1 MTGLRASMLGTVS
14 GVLILQASP
23 LHAAGPPQSA
33 QQLAQ
38 QPAQPPAAPSAPSA
52 AAPSRVRLV
61 PGGDMVLDD
70 LQVTARRL
78 DAARLSIQP
87 SLGATR
93 TDFSRAAIETIPQG
107 DNAGL
112 NQVLQRAPGVVQDAF
127 GNVFIRGDHRNVQY
141 RINGV
146 QLPEGLAGF
155 ASTLQTRFA
164 NSVSLITGA
173 LPAQYGFRT
182 AGVVDIQTKTGIN
195 SPGAT
200 VSLYGGS
207 RGLMQPSFEYGGRSG
222 PVDYF
227 FTGEYLRSDIG
238 IENPTSSFNARNDG
252 TQQGRGFAYVSGIL
266 DDTTR
271 LTAMTGTSFGEFRIP
286 TRGNQVPGLGLTV
299 NGVSDFDSGTLKQR
313 QTEFQQ
319 FGIVSLQKQTG
330 AVDLQAS
337 LFTRYNSLRYSPDP
351 LGDLLF
357 NGNAQSARRQITST
371 GFQTDASWRVNE
383 FHTLRGGILAQVERT
398 TSSASNSVLP
408 VDGFGVQT
416 GDQPLSIGDKNAR
429 TGAFY
434 GIYLQDEWRIRPSLT
449 INYGLR
455 GDIVDE
461 YAHEAQLSPR
471 VNVVYKPFE
480 GTTLHAG
487 YARYFNPPPF
497 ELVGNATLGRVLGTT
512 AQPAVLRNDP
522 VKSERSHYFD
532 AGIQQVVI
540 PGLTLGVNAF
550 YKRATNLIDEGQ
562 FGSPVLLT
570 AFNYARGDVTGVEF
584 SGTYE
589 RGPLSLF
596 GNLTISRAIGK
607 RIVSSQFNFSQDD
620 LDYISQHY
628 VKQDHDQRFTGSA
641 GAAYTLMQG
650 QATPLRLSADFLLGS
665 GLRSSSSD
673 IPNGRALG
681 GYYTVNLSAVQR
693 LDPSVLGGRGR
704 GTELRVDVINLL
716 DRKYPIR
723 DGSGLGVGNPQYGL
737 RRAILGGVAQR
748 F

>member
-1 MTGLRASMLGTVS
+1 MALRATLLRTALGVIAP
-14 GVLILQASP
+14 VLPAL
-23 LHAAGPPQSA
+23 AAD
-33 QQLAQ
+33 
-38 QPAQPPAAPSAPSA
+38 PPA
-52 AAPSRVRLV
+52 VRL
-61 PGGDMVLDD
+61 GGELELGDIE
-70 LQVTARRL
+70 VTARRL
-78 DAARLSIQP
+78 DAAQLGIQP

-93 TDFSRAAIETIPQG
+93 TDFGRTAIETVPQG

-155 ASTLQTRFA
+155 ANTLQTRFA
-164 NSVSLITGA
+164 NQVSLITGA

-207 RGLMQPSFEYGGRSG
+207 RGTVQPSFEVGGRSG

-227 FTGEYLRSDIG
+227 FTGEYLRSNIG
-238 IENPTSSFNARNDG
+238 IENPTSRFNARNDG

-271 LTAMTGTSFGEFRIP
+271 LTAMTGSSFGEFRIP
-286 TRGNQVPGLGLTV
+286 TRGGQAPGLGLAV
-299 NGVSDFDSGTLKQR
+299 NGVTGFDSSTLKQR

-319 FGIVSLQKQTG
+319 FGVLSLQKQTG
-330 AVDLQAS
+330 TADVQAS
-337 LFTRYNSLRYSPDP
+337 LFSRYNSLRYSPDP

-357 NGNAQSARRQITST
+357 NGNAQAARRQITST
-371 GFQTDASWRVNE
+371 GFQTDASWRVSDT
-383 FHTLRGGILAQVERT
+383 HTLRAGILAQVERT
-398 TSSASNSVLP
+398 TSNATNSVLP

-434 GIYLQDEWRIRPSLT
+434 GIYLQDEWRVLPRVTL
-449 INYGLR
+449 NYGLR

-461 YAHEAQLSPR
+461 YTHEAQLSPR

-497 ELVGNATLGRVLGTT
+497 ELVSNATLGRVQGTT
-512 AQPAVLRNDP
+512 AQPAVQQNDP
-522 VKSERSHYFD
+522 VRSERSHYFD
-532 AGIQQVVI
+532 VGIQQIVL
-540 PGLTLGVNAF
+540 PGLTLGLDGF

-589 RGPLSLF
+589 REPLSVF
-596 GNLTISRAIGK
+596 GNLTISRAIARG
-607 RIVSSQFNFSQDD
+607 IVSSQFNFSRAD
-620 LDYISQHY
+620 LDYIGQHY
-628 VKQDHDQRFTGSA
+628 IKQDHDQRFTGSA
-641 GAAYTLMQG
+641 GVAYTLMQD

-681 GYYTVNLSAVQR
+681 GYYTVNLSAVQK
-693 LDPSVLGGRGR
+693 LDPAVLGGCGR
-704 GTELRVDVINLL
+704 GTELRVDVINVL

-737 RRAILGGVAQR
+737 RRAILAGVAQR

>member
-1 MTGLRASMLGTVS
+1 MASLRATLLRTVF
-14 GVLILQASP
+14 GVLAAP
-23 LHAAGPPQSA
+23 LAPAFAAD
-33 QQLAQ
+33 
-38 QPAQPPAAPSAPSA
+38 PPAAPSRAIG
-52 AAPSRVRLV
+52 AAPQAPAAQPVVRL
-61 PGGDMVLDD
+61 GGELDLGD
-70 LQVTARRL
+70 IEVVARRL

-93 TDFSRAAIETIPQG
+93 TDFSRQAIETIPQG
-107 DNAGL
+107 DNAAL
-112 NQVLQRAPGVVQDAF
+112 NSVLLRAPGVVQDAF

-155 ASTLQTRFA
+155 ASTLQARFA
-164 NSVSLITGA
+164 NQVSLLTGA

-207 RGLMQPSFEYGGRSG
+207 RGTVQPSFEYGGRGG

-227 FTGEYLRSDIG
+227 FTGEYLRSNIG
-238 IENPTSSFNARNDG
+238 IENPASSFSARNDG
-252 TQQGRGFAYVSGIL
+252 TNQARGFAYVSGIL

-271 LTAMTGTSFGEFRIP
+271 LTLMTGTAYGDFRVP
-286 TRGNQVPGLGLTV
+286 TRNGLTPGLGLTV
-299 NGVSDFDSGTLKQR
+299 NGTSDFDSSTLRQR
-313 QTEFQQ
+313 QRQFQQ
-319 FGIVSLQKQTG
+319 FGILSLQKHTDSADVQTS
-330 AVDLQAS
+330 V
-337 LFTRYNSLRYSPDP
+337 FTRYDSLRYSPDP

-357 NGNAQSARRQITST
+357 NGNAQSARREITST
-371 GFQTDASWRVNE
+371 GLQTDASWRVSDT
-383 FHTLRGGILAQVERT
+383 HTLRGGFLAQVERT
-398 TSSASNSVLP
+398 GSRATNSVLP
-408 VDGFGVQT
+408 VDEFGAQT

-434 GIYLQDEWRIRPSLT
+434 GIYLQDEWRVLPKVTL
-449 INYGLR
+449 NYGLR

-461 YAHEAQLSPR
+461 YTHEAQLSPR
-471 VNVVYKPFE
+471 VNVVYKPFD

-497 ELVGNATLGRVLGTT
+497 ELVGNATIGRVLGTT
-512 AQPAVLRNDP
+512 AQPEVQRSSP
-522 VKSERSHYFD
+522 VESERSHYFD

-540 PGLTLGVNAF
+540 PGLTLGVDGF
-550 YKRATNLIDEGQ
+550 YKRATNFIDEGQ

-589 RGPLSLF
+589 RGPLALF
-596 GNLTISRAIGK
+596 GNLTISRAIG
-607 RIVSSQFNFSQDD
+607 RQIVSSEFNFSQADF
-620 LDYISQHY
+620 DYIGQHWI
-628 VKQDHDQRFTGSA
+628 KQDHDQRFTGSA

-650 QATPLRLSADFLLGS
+650 QATPLRLSADLLVGS
-665 GLRSSSSD
+665 GLRASASD
-673 IPNGRALG
+673 VPNGRALG
-681 GYYTVNLSAVQR
+681 GYYTVNLSAVQK
-693 LDPSVLGGRGR
+693 LDPSIFGGRGR

-716 DRKYPIR
+716 DRRYLLR

-737 RRAILGGVAQR
+737 RRAILGGVTQR